1 MSAPTQQDVPQETVV
16 SSTITIGDRFR
27 AAAARN
33 RERTSAIASPLAGF
47 LKYLTLII
55 AVLAATCILLAR
67 KHPKEWHRFRGR
79 WSCSDRSD
87 RNWPCSSPSECLP
100 VHLLCP
106 WENPGGLR
114 GGYLALNSGAT
125 GQVPICKAFSGK
137 ARP

>member
-55 AVLAATCILLAR
+55 AVLVVVIPLITLFFASLKTA
-67 KHPKEWHRFRGR
+67 E
-79 WSCSDRSD
+79 DRHS
-87 RNWPCSSPSECLP
+87 
-100 VHLLCP
+100 
-106 WENPGGLR
+106 
-114 GGYLALNSGAT
+114 SGA
-125 GQVPICKAFSGK
+125 GA
-137 ARP
+137 